1 MNMLKFNEQEKINSV
16 RGALALRP
24 QIEKVADEILAGGF
38 DNLFFIGI
46 GGTWASA
53 LQVETYLKSR
63 SALPIIV
70 ENAAEYITTGNRRLT
85 DRSVVI
91 FSSVTGSTK
100 EMVQAIDKAKTVGAR
115 LFGFID
121 KADAPSVQSCDWCI
135 SYPANEQLKF
145 FMLAN
150 YLMYKNG
157 EFPEYERYNAE
168 MEAALPEALVEI
180 EKSVDD
186 WAAEYAHAKYLQ
198 HKANPDLP
206 HYFIGAGTQWGATY
220 SYAMCYWEEQ
230 LWIRTKSITAG
241 EFFHGMLEIIE
252 AETPVTLFIGEDPQ
266 RPLCER
272 VANFLPKVCRNY
284 TVIDSRDYPTPGI
297 SEEFRGSISHLIL
310 RAVNNRVDVHLEKEF
325 CHPME
330 IRRYYRQF
338 EY

>member
-1 MNMLKFNEQEKINSV
+1 MLKFNEMEKIASV
-16 RGALALRP
+16 RGALHLRT
-24 QIEKVADEILAGGF
+24 QIEKTADSILADGF
-38 DNLFFIGI
+38 DTLFFLGI

-53 LQVETYLKSR
+53 LQVESYMKGR
-63 SALPIIV
+63 SALPIAV
-70 ENAAEYITTGNRRLT
+70 ENAAEYITTGNLRLT
-85 DRSVVI
+85 NRSVVV
-91 FSSVTGSTK
+91 FSSVTGSTQ
-100 EMVQAIDKAKTVGAR
+100 EIVQAVKKAKAVGAR
-115 LFGFID
+115 VFGFID
-121 KADAPSVQSCDWCI
+121 KADAPAVQLCDWCI
-135 SYPANEQLKF
+135 SYPGNEQLKF

-157 EFPEYERYNAE
+157 EFPEYDAYNIE
-168 MEAALPEALVEI
+168 METYLPEGLAEI

-186 WAAEYAHAKYLQ
+186 WAAEYARSKYLQ

-206 HYFIGAGTQWGATY
+206 HYFVGAGTQWGATY

-252 AETPVTLFIGEDPQ
+252 AETPVTLFIGEDAQ

-272 VANFLPKVCRNY
+272 VKNFLPKVCRNY
-284 TVIDSRDYPTPGI
+284 LVIDSKDYALSGIRD
-297 SEEFRGSISHLIL
+297 EFRGSIAHLIL
-310 RAVNNRVDVHLEKEF
+310 RAVNNRVDVHMEKEF

-338 EY
+338 DY